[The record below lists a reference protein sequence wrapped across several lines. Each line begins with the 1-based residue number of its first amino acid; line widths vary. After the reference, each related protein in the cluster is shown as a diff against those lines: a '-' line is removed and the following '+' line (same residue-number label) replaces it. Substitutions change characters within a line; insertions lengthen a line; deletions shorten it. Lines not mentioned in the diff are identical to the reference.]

1 MFVDV
6 VADAGKNDTH
16 VMISYNW
23 GSKET
28 VLQLRDRLKT
38 AGFKIWIDVEHM
50 SMGIYQSF
58 FPLNYIV

>member
-23 GSKET
+23 GSTET

-38 AGFKIWIDVEHM
+38 AGFKIWIDVEDM